1 MSVSPYSTT
10 ALGLGLDAGGTQT
23 RWALAQVDGHVLAEG
38 QVAGLSGLQLASSA
52 GRVSLAQISQV
63 LASAVL
69 ARGRPRGIYAGIT
82 GVGESDGPAAA
93 QLRELL
99 SQALGLAPA
108 AIFVGSDMD
117 IAYRSAFAPG
127 EGYLLYA
134 GTGAIAAFI
143 DEQGRM
149 QRAGGRGPLLGDEGG
164 GFWIAR
170 EALAQVWRREDEAP
184 GAWRDSALARRLFE
198 ALGDS
203 DWARSRAFVYG
214 GERGDMGRLAL
225 AVAAAAEQDGDAQA
239 RALLYRAGQEL
250 ARLALALIRRYGAR
264 PVVAAGRALQLHPLL
279 GEGLRAGLPGD
290 TSLTITH
297 LQPHLTAAQLA
308 ARS

>member
-170 EALAQVWRREDEAP
+170 EALA
-184 GAWRDSALARRLFE
+184 
-198 ALGDS
+198 
-203 DWARSRAFVYG
+203 
-214 GERGDMGRLAL
+214 
-225 AVAAAAEQDGDAQA
+225 VAAAAEQDGDAQA